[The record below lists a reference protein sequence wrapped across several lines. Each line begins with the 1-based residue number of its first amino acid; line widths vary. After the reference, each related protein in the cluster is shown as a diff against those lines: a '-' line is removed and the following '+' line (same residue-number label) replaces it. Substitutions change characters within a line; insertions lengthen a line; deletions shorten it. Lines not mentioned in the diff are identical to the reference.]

1 MLCDRTTHFVLVS
14 IVVLAVASTI
24 FKSCLIFLFVSSVLE
39 SQVEM
44 KPPVLMP
51 TPYGG
56 RLTWTLPGNTLF
68 VAHLKDKSKIRH
80 LKRWSQVCF
89 TYFSMFVS

>member
-1 MLCDRTTHFVLVS
+1 M
-14 IVVLAVASTI
+14 
-24 FKSCLIFLFVSSVLE
+24 LE

-44 KPPVLMP
+44 LPPVVTP

-56 RLTWTLPGNTLF
+56 RLTWTLPGKTIF

-80 LKRWSQVCF
+80 LKRWSQVIL
-89 TYFSMFVS
+89 SIGVSLLGEHEHEQEHSVGT